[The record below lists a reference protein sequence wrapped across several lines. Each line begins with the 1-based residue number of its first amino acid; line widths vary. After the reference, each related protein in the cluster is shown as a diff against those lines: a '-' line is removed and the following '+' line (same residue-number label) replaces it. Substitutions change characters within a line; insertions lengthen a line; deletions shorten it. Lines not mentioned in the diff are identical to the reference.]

1 MSGVVS
7 KLALRG
13 YLASMRIESMWALRL
28 RRWLI
33 GLQTGQSYGVVNIF
47 PGVFIEGAE
56 GLRIGNHVSINRGSN
71 LSCAGGITIG
81 DHVAIGHGTSIMSAN
96 HAFADPTGPIM
107 YQPMLAAPV
116 IIASNVWIGAK
127 VTILAGV
134 SIPSG
139 TVIAAGAV
147 VTKTIEQ
154 PDMIVAGVPARPI
167 KSRFG

>member
-1 MSGVVS
+1 MSSVVQ
-7 KLALRG
+7 KLAQRA
-13 YLASMRIESMWALRL
+13 YLASMRFEGMWALRL

-33 GLQTGQSYGVVNIF
+33 GLQTGQTYGVLNIF

-71 LSCAGGITIG
+71 LSCVGGITIG
-81 DHVAIGHGTSIMSAN
+81 DHVAIGHGTSIMSTN
-96 HAFADPTGPIM
+96 HGFAGSAGPTI
-107 YQPMLAAPV
+107 YQPITTAPV
-116 IIASNVWIGAK
+116 TIASNVWIGAK

-147 VTKTIEQ
+147 VTKSFDQ
-154 PDMIVAGVPARPI
+154 PDMIIAGVPAKPI